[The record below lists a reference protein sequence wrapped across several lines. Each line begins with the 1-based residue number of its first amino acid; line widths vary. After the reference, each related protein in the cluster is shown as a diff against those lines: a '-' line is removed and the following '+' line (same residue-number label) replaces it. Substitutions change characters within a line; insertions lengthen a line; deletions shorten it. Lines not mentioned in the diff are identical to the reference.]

1 MFILVVRKCSS
12 FPLAVYFFGSRWSRT
27 SNDFFINWQIIV
39 GKFAIVLGLHSAGPI
54 QQAAAAAAKLSR
66 MHNIFNRD
74 PERPDEAAR
83 LESGN
88 RSMPM

>member
-27 SNDFFINWQIIV
+27 SDASFMTWQIIAY
-39 GKFAIVLGLHSAGPI
+39 KFAIVLGLHSAGPI
-54 QQAAAAAAKLSR
+54 QQAAEAATKLSR

-74 PERPDEAAR
+74 PEGPDEAAR